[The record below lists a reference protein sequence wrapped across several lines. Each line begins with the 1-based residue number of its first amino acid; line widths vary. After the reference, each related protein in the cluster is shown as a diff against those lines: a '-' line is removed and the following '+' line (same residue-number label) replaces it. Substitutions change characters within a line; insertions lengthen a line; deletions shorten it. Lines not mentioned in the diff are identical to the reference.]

1 MQAVAEKRVAYDL
14 SRFDRR
20 MIVREQ
26 IEKERTAQKAK
37 TKTVAKKKSKHIVSP
52 FSVFCSVVVFVMLTA
67 MLFSYVGLTEA
78 SDINRKK
85 KNELESLREEVQMLE
100 ISKNQRMGSLKV
112 RDYAVNNLGM
122 SKIDKSQITYVT
134 TSGGDRFETCGN
146 NKEETGAGLI
156 AGLAKGFSSIIEYI
170 N

>member
-37 TKTVAKKKSKHIVSP
+37 AKTVTKKKSKHIVSP

-146 NKEETGAGLI
+146 KKETGAGLI